1 MKNNRHSIDRSLMNL
16 ILCIGEIVIGAL
28 LLINPIAFTSAVLVA
43 LGVILVLLGGARLM
57 GYFRAVPE
65 VAAQS
70 GGLVTGLSFL
80 LAGLFCIFRWEWF
93 VLTFPILTVVYGV
106 LTLANGINKLQWAVD
121 ALRLDQKYWYLAM
134 IGAGLT
140 LVFGALIVFNPF
152 TTTSVLWTF
161 IGISLIIEAV
171 LDILCFVFG
180 KK

>member
-1 MKNNRHSIDRSLMNL
+1 M
-16 ILCIGEIVIGAL
+16 
-28 LLINPIAFTSAVLVA
+28 
-43 LGVILVLLGGARLM
+43 
-57 GYFRAVPE
+57 
-65 VAAQS
+65 
-70 GGLVTGLSFL
+70 
-80 LAGLFCIFRWEWF
+80 
-93 VLTFPILTVVYGV
+93 